1 MILNVD
7 ILLKNKL
14 TLLLKTIYYFNS
26 SFLNLSSIQIS
37 YNQKIVIINADV
49 LH

>member
-26 SFLNLSSIQIS
+26 SSIQIS